1 MHLFLLMRTETP
13 LSLLHAHILRQHV
26 EIRARLRGI
35 VHLAKACAK
44 VEARHHLQM
53 SLAHFACVFEQ
64 HLSFE
69 EQELM
74 PVVQAVDAWGE
85 VRVAAIRAEHAEQRQ
100 RIERVVA
107 YADANDVGRH
117 ELEGELQWL
126 AESLLADM
134 SAEETALTELENL
147 DAAPQMTG

>member
-1 MHLFLLMRTETP
+1 MRTETP
-13 LSLLHAHILRQHV
+13 LSLVHAHILRQHV

-35 VHLAKACAK
+35 AHLAKACRK

-53 SLAHFACVFEQ
+53 SLAHFASVFEE

-74 PVVQAVDAWGE
+74 PVVQALDAWGE
-85 VRVAAIRAEHAEQRQ
+85 VRAAAIRAEHAEQRK
-100 RIERVVA
+100 RIERMVA
-107 YADANDVGRH
+107 YADAHDVGRR
-117 ELEGELQWL
+117 ELEGELHWL
-126 AESLLADM
+126 ADSLLADM
-134 SAEETALTELENL
+134 SAEETELAALENL